1 VAGDFLLLL
10 HGRPQNPRAGRAEIR
25 DGPPRLPRGRRE
37 PTERRTGG
45 RRLGLFSGRGGSPP
59 GSGWGSNGEGRQGFK
74 MAAPFYCLPVP
85 DFPFP
90 FRFLDSQLFPA
101 SRGDVERGGDHNE

>member
-1 VAGDFLLLL
+1 MAGHKTLGWGELRSGT
-10 HGRPQNPRAGRAEIR
+10 GRR
-25 DGPPRLPRGRRE
+25 DSREASAVRGGRRE

-45 RRLGLFSGRGGSPP
+45 RRLGLSSGRRGSPP
-59 GSGWGSNGEGRQGFK
+59 GSGWGSNGEGGQGFK

-90 FRFLDSQLFPA
+90 FRFLDSKLSPHRA
-101 SRGDVERGGDHNE
+101 ETRGEAANTMNDG